1 MGNQTTRIKRNYCGH
16 INFLI
21 NNMSIK
27 TVRRVVFSIPAIGT
41 SSLIQGRPIKL
52 RLKDDRN
59 IGDSPFA
66 SLLGMS

>member
-1 MGNQTTRIKRNYCGH
+1 
-16 INFLI
+16 
-21 NNMSIK
+21 MSIK
-27 TVRRVVFSIPAIGT
+27 TVSRVVFSIPAIGT